1 MKSED
6 LVFVNQQLASMS
18 SSGIPLEGALR
29 DVAKNV
35 KSGNIKANLSK
46 LAGRL
51 EAGDSL
57 EKAIGDLNFPD
68 TYKNIL
74 ICGAQSENMA
84 QALNSAADFYQSQA
98 TAIRLLKS
106 AVFYPMMTLALLLVV
121 SLLVGWTVTNS
132 MVILDI
138 DGMGV
143 LADGQFSQNI
153 TSDGN
158 EHTQN
163 PDTSQGAS
171 FLSKVTYL
179 LKTSPGNAFLIWLTP
194 LALMVLFICAFL
206 TLAIKPIRERL
217 MWSIPGFR
225 EGNIA
230 LATAL
235 LASMHRSGV
244 DWATSLNTI
253 SQMYSSTPVGRE
265 FQMYYNQIRD
275 GRGDVTEILNV
286 RGPMPRLFRWI
297 IASGG
302 EKLQQS
308 LENLSMVYRDRSRY
322 FHDLLLTFIS
332 PAAMLVAAM
341 FIVGQSMPV
350 MVSLIKT
357 VERLGM

>member
-1 MKSED
+1 MNSED

-29 DVAKNV
+29 DVARNV
-35 KSGNIKANLSK
+35 KSGKIKANLTK
-46 LAGRL
+46 LAARL
-51 EAGDSL
+51 EAGESL
-57 EKAIGDLNFPD
+57 EKSISDLDFPH

-84 QALNSAADFYQSQA
+84 QALNSAADFYQSQS
-98 TAIRLLKS
+98 TAVRLLKS
-106 AVFYPMMTLALLLVV
+106 AVFYPFMTLALLLVV
-121 SLLVGWTVTNS
+121 SLIVGWTVTNS
-132 MVILDI
+132 MVVLDI

-143 LADGQFSQNI
+143 LADGQVPQNDVTSNPENSQFSN
-153 TSDGN
+153 S
-158 EHTQN
+158 
-163 PDTSQGAS
+163 SQGVS
-171 FLSKVTYL
+171 FLNKVGYL
-179 LKTSPGNAFLIWLTP
+179 IQTSPANAFLIWLTP
-194 LALMVLFICAFL
+194 LALMLLFICAFL
-206 TLAIKPIRERL
+206 TLAIKPVRNWL

-230 LATAL
+230 LAAAL

-244 DWATSLNTI
+244 DWATSLYTI
-253 SQMYSSTPVGRE
+253 SHMYGSTPVGVE
-265 FQMYYNQIRD
+265 FQMYYNQIKE
-275 GRGDVTEILNV
+275 GRGNTAEILSV

-332 PAAMLVAAM
+332 PAAILVAAM
-341 FIVGQSMPV
+341 FIVGQSIPV
-350 MVSLIKT
+350 MVSLIQT
-357 VERLGM
+357 VERIGL